1 MSFTFH
7 EGMTLDP
14 HGDIHK
20 TVAGDRAVVTAIAA
34 ANPKTAT
41 SFRTA
46 ELIMEF
52 HGWKN
57 GGGKT
62 AYDAENA

>member
-34 ANPKTAT
+34 A
-41 SFRTA
+41 
-46 ELIMEF
+46 LIMEF